1 MTSKKT
7 EKMDALLFIDA
18 NIFLDFYRARDSD
31 ISIKFLKQI
40 EACKDSL
47 IISSQLDMEY
57 KKNRQKVIVDS
68 LKKYGKP
75 DWSKITPPVI
85 VSDFQPV
92 KMINDRKNEI
102 IMQQKK
108 VNEKINKILKS
119 PSYNDPVYQSLQRV
133 FKHKSPY
140 NLNRENKERF
150 TIRRLARKRFFLGY
164 PPRKEGDTSY
174 GDAIHWEWVIRCSIK
189 SGKDIVIVTR
199 DKDFGITHLNDWL
212 AQEFKQRVG
221 YRRKIKLTD
230 SLSAGLKIIHANI
243 TKEMEKEERKTMAE
257 MFEEDSR
264 IMENMFDKE
273 RKMMDKIFE
282 KERRITDGMYKNLP
296 SWLRSSST

>member
-108 VNEKINKILKS
+108 VNEKINTYAKENQIESVDGIGTEIAKS
-119 PSYNDPVYQSLQRV
+119 VVEYFSVN
-133 FKHKSPY
+133 K
-140 NLNRENKERF
+140 NKEEIK
-150 TIRRLARKRFFLGY
+150 TMLDSGIKISKDSLIEGDKFLG
-164 PPRKEGDTSY
+164 K
-174 GDAIHWEWVIRCSIK
+174 SICITGKLKNYSREELSNIIVKQQGKVVSSVSKNTDILISGENSGSKLEKAK
-189 SGKDIVIVTR
+189 S
-199 DKDFGITHLNDWL
+199 LN
-212 AQEFKQRVG
+212 
-221 YRRKIKLTD
+221 IKVMNVNQFL
-230 SLSAGLKIIHANI
+230 
-243 TKEMEKEERKTMAE
+243 
-257 MFEEDSR
+257 
-264 IMENMFDKE
+264 
-273 RKMMDKIFE
+273 
-282 KERRITDGMYKNLP
+282 NL
-296 SWLRSSST
+296 